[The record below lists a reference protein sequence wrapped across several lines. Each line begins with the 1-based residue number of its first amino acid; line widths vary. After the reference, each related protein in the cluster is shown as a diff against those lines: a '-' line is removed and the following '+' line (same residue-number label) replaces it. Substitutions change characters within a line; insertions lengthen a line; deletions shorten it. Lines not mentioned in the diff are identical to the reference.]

1 MNEPVHDVGQPRGP
15 KPLGRTLAQRRS
27 STQAVI
33 ESTLPNIQAQ
43 PVSHGRS
50 WAHLERGKERRTYP
64 GESSDLGEDDCVSC
78 LSEERDVVLPREVG
92 GVEESPGDRRGLRQ
106 LQLDSLSDRLPLKK
120 RPERVC
126 H

>member
-33 ESTLPNIQAQ
+33 ESTLPNVQEQ
-43 PVSHGRS
+43 PVSHGPGRAS
-50 WAHLERGKERRTYP
+50 RGEEERRTYP
-64 GESSDLGEDDCVSC
+64 GESSDLGKDDRISC
-78 LSEERDVVLPREVG
+78 LGEERDVVLPREVR

-106 LQLDSLSDRLPLKK
+106 LQLDSLSDRLPLK
-120 RPERVC
+120 
-126 H
+126 